1 MKEKK
6 SILITGA
13 AGLLGSNLAKYILD
27 NFPEYTVIAVDNMFG
42 GLEENILA
50 EDDERR
56 KSERYIFYS
65 INVEDDKLKVL
76 FEQFHPTYVFHLA
89 AYAAEGLSPFIR
101 KFNWSNNSVSTA
113 NIINCCI
120 EYDVKR
126 LVYTSSMSVYGDGKK
141 GERFTE
147 DLIPHPLDPY
157 AVSKYAC
164 ELDIQSA
171 GIQHNLDWC
180 IIRPHNVYG
189 IGQNIFDRYRNVIGI
204 WMYQKLNNEPLT
216 IYGSGEQTRA
226 FSYIED
232 TVPCLWA
239 AATYKEASKQII
251 NVGGIDEHSINEL
264 KDFTLAIIG
273 EDTPVVYKEARYEV
287 KYAIPSYQ
295 KSIDIL
301 DYKEEFNIFEG
312 INKMWDWA
320 QTLKMRERFKWPSY
334 EITKG
339 LYSYWK

>member
-1 MKEKK
+1 MK
-6 SILITGA
+6 SVLITGV
-13 AGLLGSNLAKYILD
+13 AGLLGMNLAAYILKH
-27 NFPEYTVIAVDNMFG
+27 FPEYTVIGIDNLFG
-42 GLEENILA
+42 GLEENIDAVSDIGKNRFLFFKI
-50 EDDERR
+50 D
-56 KSERYIFYS
+56 
-65 INVEDDKLKVL
+65 VEDEKLIDIFKTYEPV
-76 FEQFHPTYVFHLA
+76 YVFHLA

-101 KFNWSNNSVSTA
+101 KFNWSNNSISTA

-120 EYDVKR
+120 EYGVKR
-126 LVYTSSMSVYGDGKK
+126 LVYTSSMSVYGDGVK
-141 GERFTE
+141 GKRFTE

-157 AVSKYAC
+157 AISKYAC

-171 GIQHNLDWC
+171 GLQHGLDWC

-204 WMYQKLNNEPLT
+204 WMYQKLNDEPIT

-264 KDFTLAIIG
+264 KDLTLAIIG

-287 KYAIPSYQ
+287 KHAVPSYQ
-295 KSIDIL
+295 KSIDVL
-301 DYKEEFNIFEG
+301 DYKENFNIFEG
-312 INKMWDWA
+312 ISEMWDWA

-339 LYSYWK
+339 MYSYWK